1 MEENKDTENIIDK
14 PIVEKSKT
22 SFSFELVMDI
32 TLIALL
38 TGLSLLFYHFDIFKF
53 DPDKY
58 VDLSYS
64 ASKTLHFQSSLVLN
78 SGILSII
85 SMLILILVQLFLHP
99 SGLKPVYG
107 KKHLN
112 LIKMYILDAFGILAS
127 AVLPMV
133 LSGFNISNGLTLF
146 ITLFLVL
153 GYETLIYKLYMEN
166 RTYSNKLF
174 WEIFRFAIVGLIA
187 AVFDFLISF
196 IFQFVVFNGG
206 TSWYV
211 TGISTICGFIVGVVI
226 NYLMSTYMVYK
237 NSKSNTSKTVKGM
250 ILFLILAIIGLVIG
264 IVIQY
269 LLYDLF
275 NLKLGI
281 SFLSYPICFVIRTLI
296 VMVYNYISRKIFIY
310 K

>member
-1 MEENKDTENIIDK
+1 MDESIEIENKTDR
-14 PIVEKSKT
+14 PIVEKSKN
-22 SFSFELVMDI
+22 SFSFELVLDI
-32 TLIALL
+32 TIITIL
-38 TGLSLLFYHFDIFKF
+38 TGLCLLIYHLDPFKL
-53 DPDKY
+53 DPNKFI
-58 VDLSYS
+58 DLSYS
-64 ASKTLHFQSSLVLN
+64 ASKTLHFSLSLVLY
-78 SGILSII
+78 SVILSIV
-85 SMLILILVQLFLHP
+85 SLLILIAVQLFLHP
-99 SGLKPVYG
+99 SGIKPTYG
-107 KKHLN
+107 RRHQN
-112 LIKMYILDAFGILAS
+112 LVKMYVLDIFGILAS

-146 ITLFLVL
+146 ITFFLVC

-196 IFQFVVFNGG
+196 VFQFLIFKGG

-211 TGISTICGFIVGVVI
+211 TGVSTVCGFAVGVVI

-250 ILFLILAIIGLVIG
+250 ILFLILAIIGLLIG
-264 IVIQY
+264 IGIQY

-281 SFLSYPICFVIRTLI
+281 AFLSYPICFVIRTLI

-310 K
+310 R